1 MKRTVSAHLEIYL
14 YDTVELILSL
24 AVAEGAHL
32 ASESVVAAASGTPVA
47 VRELTGRHGTRLHVV
62 TGDAGWINIDYN
74 AEITGALAPP
84 PNEEL
89 DLIEYRRPSRY
100 CESDSLMP
108 TATSEFAGL
117 AGKPL
122 LDAVAS
128 WVGEKLNYVP
138 GLSRPTDGA
147 VATLLA
153 REGVCR
159 DYAHL
164 TTALLRSM
172 DVPARLVSVYAPGLQ
187 PMDFHAVVE
196 AWVEGAWHV
205 VDATGLAPRQSLVR
219 IATGQDA
226 AETAFLTQRG
236 GRLDLRNLSVSATV
250 DSLPVDDPKQLVI
263 LG

>member
-1 MKRTVSAHLEIYL
+1 MKRTVSAHLELYL
-14 YDTVELILSL
+14 FDTAELILSL
-24 AVAEGAHL
+24 AVAAGADL
-32 ASESVVAAASGTPVA
+32 AAETFTASASGSPLE
-47 VRELTGRHGTRLHVV
+47 VRELAGRHNARLHTV
-62 TGDAGWINIDYN
+62 TGQAGWVNIDYR
-74 AEITGALAPP
+74 AEIDGAVAEPP
-84 PNEEL
+84 HEEL

-100 CESDSLMP
+100 CESDTLMP
-108 TATSEFAGL
+108 SATAEFAGL
-117 AGKPL
+117 SGKVL
-122 LDAVAS
+122 LDAVS
-128 WVGEKLNYVP
+128 TWVQRKLNYVP
-138 GLSRPTDGA
+138 GLSRPIDGA

-164 TTALLRSM
+164 LIALLRSM
-172 DVPARLVSVYAPGLQ
+172 DVPARLVSVYAPGLS

-236 GRLDLRNLSVSATV
+236 GGLDLRLMSVSAVV
-250 DSLPVDDPKQLVI
+250 DELPADDPMELVI
-263 LG
+263 LK

>member
-1 MKRTVSAHLEIYL
+1 MKRTVSAHLEL
-14 YDTVELILSL
+14 FLFDTAELVLSL
-24 AVAEGAHL
+24 AVAEGADVD
-32 ASESVVAAASGTPVA
+32 AESFTATASGTPLEVG
-47 VRELTGRHGTRLHVV
+47 ELAGRHGTRLHLV
-62 TGDAGWINIDYN
+62 TGHAGWVNIDYR
-74 AEITGALAPP
+74 AEINGVAEAPP
-84 PNEEL
+84 HDEL

-100 CESDSLMP
+100 CESDTLMP
-108 TATSEFAGL
+108 TATAEFAGL
-117 AGKPL
+117 TGKPL
-122 LDAVAS
+122 LDAVRRF
-128 WVGEKLNYVP
+128 VNDKLNYVP

-164 TTALLRSM
+164 VVALLRGM
-172 DVPARLVSVYAPGLQ
+172 DVPARLVSVYAPGLR

-196 AWVEGAWHV
+196 AWVDDAWHV

-236 GRLDLRNLSVSATV
+236 GGLDLRLMRVSAIV
-250 DSLPVDDPKQLVI
+250 DDLPVDDTRELVA
-263 LG
+263 LH

>member
-1 MKRTVSAHLEIYL
+1 MKRTVSAHLEL
-14 YDTVELILSL
+14 FLFDTAELILSI
-24 AVAEGAHL
+24 AVAKGAGL
-32 ASESVVAAASGTPVA
+32 DAETFTATASGAPLQ
-47 VRELTGRHGTRLHVV
+47 VRELDGRHNTRLHTV
-62 TGDAGWINIDYN
+62 TGHAGWVNIDYR
-74 AEITGALAPP
+74 AEVDGAVPAPP
-84 PNEEL
+84 HEEL

-100 CESDSLMP
+100 CESDTLMP
-108 TATSEFAGL
+108 TATAEFAGL
-117 AGKPL
+117 SGLPL
-122 LDAVAS
+122 LDAVRV
-128 WVGEKLNYVP
+128 WVNTKLNYVP

-164 TTALLRSM
+164 VIALLRGM
-172 DVPARLVSVYAPGLQ
+172 DVPARLVSVYAPGLN

-196 AWVEGAWHV
+196 AWVDDAWHV
-205 VDATGLAPRQSLVR
+205 IDATGLAPRQSLVR

-236 GRLDLRNLSVSATV
+236 GGLDLRMMWVSAIV
-250 DSLPVDDPKQLVI
+250 DELPVDDMTSPVL